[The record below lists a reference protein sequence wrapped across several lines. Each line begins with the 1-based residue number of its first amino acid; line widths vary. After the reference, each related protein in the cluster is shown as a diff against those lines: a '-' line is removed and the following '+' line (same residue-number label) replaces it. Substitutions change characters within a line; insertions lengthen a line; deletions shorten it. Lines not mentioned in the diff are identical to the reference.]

1 MPENKTYSIRK
12 TADKDLEKI
21 LLYSVNNWGATRAE
35 RYIREIVETFQM
47 LADDY
52 SIGLDYSHVRP
63 TLYAYRVVSHLVFY
77 KPSKKG
83 VSILRILHKSMDFE
97 RHI

>member
-1 MPENKTYSIRK
+1 MAESKKFSVRK

-21 LLYSVNNWGATRAE
+21 LVYSVNNWGAIRAE
-35 RYIREIVETFQM
+35 RYVTEVVESFQI

-52 SIGLDYSHVRP
+52 SIGIDYSHIRP
-63 TLYAYRVVSHLVFY
+63 NLYAYRVVSHLVFY
-77 KPSKKG
+77 KPTKRG
-83 VSILRILHKSMDFE
+83 ITVLRVLYKSMDFK

>member
-1 MPENKTYSIRK
+1 MAESNLFSIRK

-21 LLYSVNNWGATRAE
+21 LTYSVNNWGVARAE
-35 RYIREIVETFQM
+35 RYIREIVESFQM

-52 SIGLDYSHVRP
+52 SIGMNYNHIRP
-63 TLYAYRVVSHLVFY
+63 NIYAHQVVSHLVFY
-77 KPSKKG
+77 KPTKKG
-83 VSILRILHKSMDFE
+83 ITILRVLYKSMGFK

>member
-12 TADKDLEKI
+12 TADQDLEKI
-21 LLYSVNNWGATRAE
+21 LLYSVNNWGTTRAE
-35 RYIREIVETFQM
+35 RYIREIVETFQI

-63 TLYAYRVVSHLVFY
+63 NLYAYRVVSHLVFY